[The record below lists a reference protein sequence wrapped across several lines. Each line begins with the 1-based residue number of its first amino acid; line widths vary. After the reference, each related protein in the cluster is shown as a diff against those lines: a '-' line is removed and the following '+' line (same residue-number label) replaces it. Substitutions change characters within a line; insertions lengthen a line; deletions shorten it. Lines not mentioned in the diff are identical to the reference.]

1 MPDTTLPTLSV
12 GPVRQTARILSLDV
26 LRGFA
31 VLGILVMNIQSFS
44 MIGVAY
50 INPTAYGDLTGANYV
65 VWLLCHVL
73 ADMKFLSIFSML
85 FGAGIVL
92 MTSRREAATGRS
104 AGVHYRR
111 MGWLLVIGAM
121 HAYLLWYGDV
131 LFSYAMC
138 GFLVFLFRRR
148 KPVTLIILGLA
159 VVGVATCISL
169 LFHFSLPQWP
179 DEAIVELQTVWQPTE
194 ETVAKEV
201 ATYRGGWLGQFRD
214 RAPNALFFETF
225 FFLMLTL
232 WRAGGL
238 MLVGMGLFKLGFF
251 SAAQSVRAYMTT
263 VVVGF
268 IGGLALILYGVQRN
282 TTLEWAFERVFFLG
296 AQFNYWGSL
305 FFCLAWAALIMLI
318 VKLDLLSGVTRR
330 LATVGQMALT
340 NYITQTLI
348 CTTIFYG
355 HGLGLYGKVER
366 LWQLAIVVAVWILQ
380 LIWSPLWLRR
390 YRFGPMEWLWRS
402 LTYWKRQP
410 MVRAINSKVL

>member
-1 MPDTTLPTLSV
+1 MLDATSPTHPT
-12 GPVRQTARILSLDV
+12 GPVTQTERIQSLDV

-44 MIGVAY
+44 MIGAAY

-92 MTSRREAATGRS
+92 MTSRREEATGRS

-148 KPVTLIILGLA
+148 KPATLIMLGLA
-159 VVGVATCISL
+159 VVMVATCLAL
-169 LFHFSLPQWP
+169 LFHSTLPQWP
-179 DEAIVELQTVWQPTE
+179 DETIVELKGVWQPAE
-194 ETVAKEV
+194 EAVAKEV

-214 RAPNALFFETF
+214 RAPNALFFETA
-225 FFLMLTL
+225 FFLMVTL

-251 SAAQSVRAYMTT
+251 SAERSVRAYMTIL
-263 VVVGF
+263 VVGT
-268 IGGLALILYGVQRN
+268 IGGLALILCGVRRN
-282 TTLEWAFERVFFLG
+282 LILEWEFEQVFFLG

-305 FFCLAWAALIMLI
+305 FLCLA
-318 VKLDLLSGVTRR
+318 
-330 LATVGQMALT
+330 
-340 NYITQTLI
+340 
-348 CTTIFYG
+348 
-355 HGLGLYGKVER
+355 
-366 LWQLAIVVAVWILQ
+366 
-380 LIWSPLWLRR
+380 
-390 YRFGPMEWLWRS
+390 
-402 LTYWKRQP
+402 
-410 MVRAINSKVL
+410 